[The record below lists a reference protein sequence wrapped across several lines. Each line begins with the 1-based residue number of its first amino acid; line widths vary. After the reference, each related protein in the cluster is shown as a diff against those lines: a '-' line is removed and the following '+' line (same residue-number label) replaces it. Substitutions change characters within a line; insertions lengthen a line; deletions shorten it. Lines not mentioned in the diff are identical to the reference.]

1 MEVHSLNVEL
11 GQEVGPGPRRS
22 LQPEVSLA
30 IASKTTHPCAHNAGA
45 GMTVQDFCSSPGDLP
60 APELFLNVISAQEG
74 ELVLAH
80 CSMGGEFPAT
90 QIIFCKD
97 GMEVYSLKAVRGQ
110 LSYSIALKAS
120 QESTGRYTCGYQ
132 HKDGSNRVRSSSL
145 SAPRDLA
152 VAAPTTG
159 IALGVV
165 AASLLL
171 LLPPATYFTVKKFA
185 CKERNQ
191 RQQDVPSH
199 AEDTTDYGQMHYSTI
214 AHFGGGRVSLGMPL
228 GLHQGMRARG
238 RACAGQG
245 WSRFQGVSRSE
256 LTQ

>member
-1 MEVHSLNVEL
+1 MIAGDIFPQRLKLIWENMWCRSPRPDLPTILLWML
-11 GQEVGPGPRRS
+11 G
-22 LQPEVSLA
+22 
-30 IASKTTHPCAHNAGA
+30 ASAAT
-45 GMTVQDFCSSPGDLP
+45 QDFCSSPGDLP
-60 APELFLNVISAQEG
+60 APELILNVISAQEG

-110 LSYSIALKAS
+110 LSYSVPLKAS

-152 VAAPTTG
+152 IAGTATTPSTSPQEKPSPGAPTTG

-171 LLPPATYFTVKKFA
+171 LLPPATYFTVKKYV
-185 CKERNQ
+185 N
-191 RQQDVPSH
+191 
-199 AEDTTDYGQMHYSTI
+199 TDEL
-214 AHFGGGRVSLGMPL
+214 GRVKVDRSSCEEESLYANRGKV
-228 GLHQGMRARG
+228 RDDSAR
-238 RACAGQG
+238 
-245 WSRFQGVSRSE
+245 F
-256 LTQ
+256 

>member
-1 MEVHSLNVEL
+1 MIAGDIFPQRLKLIWENMWCRSPRPDLPTILLWML
-11 GQEVGPGPRRS
+11 G
-22 LQPEVSLA
+22 
-30 IASKTTHPCAHNAGA
+30 ASAAT
-45 GMTVQDFCSSPGDLP
+45 QDFCSSPGDLP

-74 ELVLAH
+74 KLVLAH
-80 CSMGGEFPAT
+80 CSLGGEFPAT

-171 LLPPATYFTVKKFA
+171 LLPPATYFTVKKYVNID
-185 CKERNQ
+185 EL
-191 RQQDVPSH
+191 
-199 AEDTTDYGQMHYSTI
+199 
-214 AHFGGGRVSLGMPL
+214 GRVKVNRSSCEEESLNANRGK
-228 GLHQGMRARG
+228 ARDDS
-238 RACAGQG
+238 A
-245 WSRFQGVSRSE
+245 RF
-256 LTQ
+256 